1 MYMAFKHSHMLFA
14 AISGLFFLVRG
25 AWMLMDSDMLQKKWV
40 KIVPHV
46 VDTVL
51 LVCAIALCVILN
63 QYPFVESWLT
73 VKVVMLVA
81 YIGLGMVALKRGKTK
96 AIRTVAFFAA
106 LASFLFMASV
116 AISHHPLGFLRNFF

>member
-25 AWMLMDSDMLQKKWV
+25 AWMLMESDMLQKKWV

-46 VDTVL
+46 VDTLL
-51 LVCAIALCVILN
+51 LVCAIGLCVILK
-63 QYPFVESWLT
+63 QYPFVEGWLT

-106 LASFLFMASV
+106 LASFLFMVSV
-116 AISHHPLGFLRNFF
+116 ARTHQPLGFLQNFF